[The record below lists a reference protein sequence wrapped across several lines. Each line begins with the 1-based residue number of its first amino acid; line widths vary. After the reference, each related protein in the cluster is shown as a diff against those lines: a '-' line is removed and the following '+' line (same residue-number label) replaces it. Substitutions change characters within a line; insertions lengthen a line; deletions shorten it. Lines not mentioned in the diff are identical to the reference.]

1 MSSQPQAAGTIT
13 TRTGE
18 QAVAAVL
25 RGLLRLGFRRT
36 FRPDLTVE
44 RQRARLANLA
54 RLTVPP
60 KGAHFEQARCGG
72 VPGERVR
79 VRGGQR
85 SATTILYLH
94 GGGYCVGSPRTHRAI
109 TGRLAV
115 ACPAEVFV
123 ADYRLAPEHPH
134 PAAVD
139 DAVAACRGLLDEGV
153 APGDLVIAGDSAGG
167 GLSVAT
173 ALRLRELGMT
183 QPRALVLFSPW
194 VDLTLAE
201 LGAPPP
207 GEVMLTLPW
216 VRECAAAYLAGHG
229 PGDPLVSP
237 VGADLRGLPATLIQ
251 VGTDELLLPDS
262 RRLHRRL
269 AEAGVGVR
277 LEEYAARWH
286 VFQASAGV
294 LADADR
300 ALESVARFLRE
311 PARDYGTGSRSTP
324 PSVG

>member
-1 MSSQPQAAGTIT
+1 
-13 TRTGE
+13 
-18 QAVAAVL
+18 VL
-25 RGLLRLGFRRT
+25 RAALRLGFSRT
-36 FRPDLTVE
+36 FRADLPVE
-44 RQRARLANLA
+44 RQRVRLDHLA
-54 RLTVPP
+54 RLTLAPKRTVFVPS
-60 KGAHFEQARCGG
+60 RCGG
-72 VPGERVR
+72 IPGEWACERDGR
-79 VRGGQR
+79 R

-94 GGGYCVGSPRTHRAI
+94 GGGYCTGSPRTHRAI
-109 TGRLAV
+109 TGHLAV
-115 ACPAEVFV
+115 ACAARVFV

-153 APGDLVIAGDSAGG
+153 VPGHLVIAGDSAGG
-167 GLSVAT
+167 GLTVAT
-173 ALRLRELGMT
+173 ALRLRELGLP

-194 VDLTLAE
+194 IDLTLAH

-216 VRECAAAYLAGHG
+216 VRECAAAYLAGHD
-229 PGDPLVSP
+229 PGGPLVSP

-251 VGTDELLLPDS
+251 VGTDELLLPDA
-262 RRLHRRL
+262 RRLNARL
-269 AEAGVGVR
+269 AEAGVAVR

-300 ALESVARFLRE
+300 AFESVARFLRE
-311 PARDYGTGSRSTP
+311 SSRDQGTGSRSTP